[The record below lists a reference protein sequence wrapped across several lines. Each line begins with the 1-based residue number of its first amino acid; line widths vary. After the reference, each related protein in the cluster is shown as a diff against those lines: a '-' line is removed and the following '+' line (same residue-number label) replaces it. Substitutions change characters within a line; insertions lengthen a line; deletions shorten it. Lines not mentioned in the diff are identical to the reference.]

1 MKDKDAQLLWEAY
14 LARESDDV
22 ASRTPPRDKK
32 NKGDFLP
39 KHVRDEI
46 NDEDDKPTN
55 DKSSGEKDDEEEI
68 GSQGVEETSSGNIKA
83 ALKDDED
90 HEHYE
95 KTGEIRKKKSDDH
108 EDDEGVEEAGSPGR
122 VQGGS
127 IPFPDGRGEMEPNGY
142 TDTGNE
148 EIDLQELFSTA
159 LQMDQQLPIQ
169 QKNEDY
175 QEVRYNLARA
185 VNEFI
190 SEIEIKTHN

>member
-46 NDEDDKPTN
+46 NDEEDKPTN
-55 DKSSGEKDDEEEI
+55 DKSSGEKDEEEEI
-68 GSQGVEETSSGNIKA
+68 GAQGVEETNSGNIKT

-90 HEHYE
+90 PDHYE

-122 VQGGS
+122 V
-127 IPFPDGRGEMEPNGY
+127 EMAPNGY
-142 TDTGNE
+142 TDTGHE
-148 EIDLQELFSTA
+148 ELGLQELFSTA
-159 LQMDQQLPIQ
+159 LEMDKQLPEE
-169 QKNEDY
+169 KRGEDY

-190 SEIEIKTHN
+190 SEVEIKIHN

>member
-22 ASRTPPRDKK
+22 AARTPPRDKK

-46 NDEDDKPTN
+46 NDGEDKPDN
-55 DKSSGEKDDEEEI
+55 DDSSGDKDDDH
-68 GSQGVEETSSGNIKA
+68 QKGVEETNSGNIKA

-95 KTGEIRKKKSDDH
+95 KTGEIRKKKSDDD
-108 EDDEGVEEAGSPGR
+108 EDKEGVEDSYTPGR
-122 VQGGS
+122 VSGSS
-127 IPFPDGRGEMEPNGY
+127 IPFPDGRGEVAPNGH
-142 TDTGNE
+142 TDTGYE
-148 EIDLQELFSTA
+148 ELGLQELFSTA
-159 LQMDQQLPIQ
+159 LELDQQLPTE
-169 QKNEDY
+169 KKGEDY

-190 SEIEIKTHN
+190 SEVEIKIHN